1 MEKESCVILCSR
13 KEEEEWP
20 LRCYQ
25 RDGFDYNIVGGLN
38 Y

>member
-13 KEEEEWP
+13 KEEKEWP